1 MSSRPRD
8 VYSFKNNNSNNYLVD
23 ICCVRGIAYCDRH
36 RTCAKGQRVERTW
49 PAQGT
54 GSSLFCLDGPPAWRV
69 VWWETSQVV
78 FPEKRTQRWRLASR
92 LLLWERP
99 QGQHLW
105 RKGGGGVGLCPGRSW
120 AVMLSLLGQPHR
132 KLWIWGGQKLKN
144 LFRTKKRN
152 LLKTWK
158 WTKRWVGYLS
168 VAIMGSMAWNW

>member
-105 RKGGGGVGLCPGRSW
+105 RKGGGGSGTVPR
-120 AVMLSLLGQPHR
+120 
-132 KLWIWGGQKLKN
+132 QKLSCDAVPTGAAPQEALDLGWPETEK
-144 LFRTKKRN
+144 
-152 LLKTWK
+152 
-158 WTKRWVGYLS
+158 S
-168 VAIMGSMAWNW
+168 V